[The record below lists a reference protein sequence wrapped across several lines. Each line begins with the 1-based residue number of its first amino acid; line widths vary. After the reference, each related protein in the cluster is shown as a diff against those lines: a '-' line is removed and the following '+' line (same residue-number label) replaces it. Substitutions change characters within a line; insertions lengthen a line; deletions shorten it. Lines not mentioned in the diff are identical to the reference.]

1 VTRERRRGGCL
12 LRRSSSACEFS
23 TSCERH
29 APLNSGSLT
38 RTMTS
43 WPTRSEGTMQT
54 IQDIQTFVIMA
65 VPTVIVVLAA
75 LISAL

>member
-1 VTRERRRGGCL
+1 
-12 LRRSSSACEFS
+12 
-23 TSCERH
+23 
-29 APLNSGSLT
+29 
-38 RTMTS
+38 
-43 WPTRSEGTMQT
+43 MQT